1 MKQRLLELLPCL
13 RGQKVL
19 VLGDLMIDEYIW
31 GQASRISPEAP
42 VPVIEVER
50 ESFVLGGASNVAN
63 NMQSLG
69 GEVLLSG
76 VVGQDEPAARF
87 RKFLSGQGMAE
98 SGLVTD
104 FSRPT
109 TVKTRVIAQNQQVL
123 RIDRED
129 KSAVKPDV
137 EEKLL
142 GFVKKSLPQI
152 GAVIISDYAKGV
164 ITESLAAEIIALV
177 KEQKKIVAVD
187 PKGNDYSKYKGAT
200 ILTPNLKETECAVGE
215 KLTSE
220 VKIVASGGRLR
231 RELGLNYLLVTR
243 GADGMSLL
251 GAAECW
257 HIPAVASKVY
267 DVTGA
272 GDTVISVLTL
282 ALAAGA
288 SFHEAMLL
296 ANYAAA
302 VVVKKLGTSTVSLAE
317 IADIIKRD
325 YNLI

>member
-1 MKQRLLELLPCL
+1 MKQRLLDLLPRL

-42 VPVIEVER
+42 VPVVEVER

-69 GEVLLSG
+69 GEVLLLG

-87 RKFLSGQGMAE
+87 REFLSGQGMADN
-98 SGLVTD
+98 GLVTD

-129 KSAVKPDV
+129 KTAVSPEV

-142 GFVKKSLPQI
+142 EFVKQSLPQI

-164 ITESLAAEIIALV
+164 ITKSLAAEIIALV
-177 KEQKKIVAVD
+177 KAQQKIVAVD

-200 ILTPNLKETECAVGE
+200 ILTPNLKETECALGE

-220 VKIVASGGRLR
+220 EKIVAGGGRLR
-231 RELGLNYLLVTR
+231 RELELDYLLVTR

-251 GAAECW
+251 GAGECW

-288 SFHEAMLL
+288 SFREAMLL

-317 IADIIKRD
+317 IADIIKR
-325 YNLI
+325 N

>member
-1 MKQRLLELLPCL
+1 MKQRLLELLPRL

-19 VLGDLMIDEYIW
+19 VLGDLMMDEYIW

-42 VPVIEVER
+42 VPVVEVER

-69 GEVLLSG
+69 GEVLLLG
-76 VVGQDEPAARF
+76 VVGQDEQAVRF
-87 RKFLSGQGMAE
+87 REFLAGQGMAE
-98 SGLVTD
+98 NGLVTD
-104 FSRPT
+104 SSRPT

-129 KSAVKPDV
+129 KTAVSPEV

-142 GFVKKSLPQI
+142 ELVKQSLPQI

-164 ITESLAAEIIALV
+164 VTKSLVSEVISLV
-177 KEQKKIVAVD
+177 KAQQKLVAVD
-187 PKGNDYSKYKGAT
+187 PKGNDYSKYRGAT
-200 ILTPNLKETECAVGE
+200 ILTPNLKETECALGE
-215 KLTSE
+215 KLPCE
-220 VKIVASGGRLR
+220 EKIVAGGSRLR
-231 RELGLNYLLVTR
+231 QDLELDYLLVTR

-251 GAAECW
+251 GAAECR

-288 SFHEAMLL
+288 SFQEAMLL

-302 VVVKKLGTSTVSLAE
+302 VVVKKLGTSTVSLSE
-317 IADIIKRD
+317 IADIIER
-325 YNLI
+325 N